1 MGEFIGK
8 GCWVILLL
16 ILIYNR
22 IKFFIFII
30 EINNNCE
37 EKLENFFENS
47 INENE

>member
-22 IKFFIFII
+22 IKFFILFMFLGLFVLNDKIFKI
-30 EINNNCE
+30 LKLFNNG
-37 EKLENFFENS
+37 
-47 INENE
+47 